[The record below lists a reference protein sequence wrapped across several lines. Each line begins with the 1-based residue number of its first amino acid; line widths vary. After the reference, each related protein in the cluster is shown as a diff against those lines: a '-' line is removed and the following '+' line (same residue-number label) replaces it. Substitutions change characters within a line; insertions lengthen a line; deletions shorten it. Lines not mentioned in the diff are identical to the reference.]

1 MSSGAEHKEQ
11 ADWCRWTTTRPRL
24 ATFSGVRLGSG
35 AWTSLAVAAWLGD
48 TVKMVYETYAHLMPN
63 SDDRGRSAMNAFF
76 MEEPSAP
83 DVPSQGRK

>member
-1 MSSGAEHKEQ
+1 VVEVRRARIRAWPLEGLHALRHTAASA
-11 ADWCRWTTTRPRL
+11 WL
-24 ATFSGVRLGSG
+24 AGGVDIV
-35 AWTSLAVAAWLGD
+35 AVAAWLGD

-83 DVPSQGRK
+83 DVPSRGRK

>member
-1 MSSGAEHKEQ
+1 MPVDHDTSAARHLQRRASG
-11 ADWCRWTTTRPRL
+11 L
-24 ATFSGVRLGSG
+24 GGVDIV
-35 AWTSLAVAAWLGD
+35 AVAAWLGD